1 MLFMMVK
8 FVLVTRPQSRMNNAG
23 FEIAVTRG
31 DNVKWSQDN
40 PDVKQYDEQQV
51 SINSILGF

>member
-1 MLFMMVK
+1 
-8 FVLVTRPQSRMNNAG
+8 MNNAG

-40 PDVKQYDEQQV
+40 PDVKQYDEHQV